1 MNRYERHKDS
11 GIPWLGEV
19 PEHWEIIKNK
29 YILAFSKGL
38 TITKENLVDDG
49 IPCVSYGEIHSKYG
63 FEVNPEKH
71 LLKCVS
77 EEYLENNDNAYLKNG
92 DFVFADTSED
102 VKGSGNFTYLNSNLS
117 VFAGYHTIVARP
129 DLRKVLPRYLA
140 YVFDSD
146 AHRNQIRAMVKGVKV
161 FSITQAF
168 LKNTFVWLPS
178 LEEQTAIAHYLD
190 TKLGEID
197 ALIGKQQTLLE
208 KLAEQRTAVITHA
221 VTKGLD
227 PSAPMKKSGVE
238 WLGDVPA
245 HWDEGK
251 LKNICTAFGRIGFRG
266 YSTADLVS
274 EGEGPITLSPSNI
287 KNTNMD
293 YEKCTYL
300 SWEKYLESPEIML
313 HKNDIVIVK
322 TGSSYG
328 KVGFID
334 DLPTEATI
342 NPQLLVIKRIN
353 INSKY
358 LFYILLSEIF
368 QFQINQNVIGSTIP
382 TISESKILNFNT
394 PYPSDINEQTSIA
407 EYLDQET
414 AKIDRLCETVNQTI
428 GRLKEYRTAL
438 ITQAVTG
445 KIKVTN

>member
-1 MNRYERHKDS
+1 MNRYERYKDS
-11 GIPWLGEV
+11 GIPWLGE
-19 PEHWEIIKNK
+19 
-29 YILAFSKGL
+29 
-38 TITKENLVDDG
+38 
-49 IPCVSYGEIHSKYG
+49 
-63 FEVNPEKH
+63 
-71 LLKCVS
+71 
-77 EEYLENNDNAYLKNG
+77 
-92 DFVFADTSED
+92 
-102 VKGSGNFTYLNSNLS
+102 
-117 VFAGYHTIVARP
+117 
-129 DLRKVLPRYLA
+129 
-140 YVFDSD
+140 
-146 AHRNQIRAMVKGVKV
+146 
-161 FSITQAF
+161 
-168 LKNTFVWLPS
+168 
-178 LEEQTAIAHYLD
+178 
-190 TKLGEID
+190 
-197 ALIGKQQTLLE
+197 
-208 KLAEQRTAVITHA
+208 
-221 VTKGLD
+221 
-227 PSAPMKKSGVE
+227 
-238 WLGDVPA
+238 VPA

-313 HKNDIVIVK
+313 YKNDIVIVK

-394 PYPSDINEQTSIA
+394 PYPIDMNEQITIAHYLDTKLGEIDALIGKQQTLLEKLAEQRTAVITRAVTKGLNPAAPMKNSGVKWLGDVPAHWQLINLKFLCRVKGGYAFSSDNFSDDGIPVIRISDILFDGTVDNINCKRIPLELAPNQKDFELRNGQLVMAMTGATIGKISKYSSEDYAYINQRVGKFEAFNSRLNYAFLYHLLNTSGYQEHIKLTAFGGAQPNISDSEMVNYQMALPTMEEQANIA
-407 EYLDQET
+407 DYLYQEA
-414 AKIDRLCETVNQTI
+414 AKIDCLCDTVNQTI

-445 KIKVTN
+445 KIKVTDE

>member
-1 MNRYERHKDS
+1 MNRYERYKDS

-38 TITKENLVDDG
+38 TITKENLVNDG

-63 FEVNPEKH
+63 FEVNPEQH

-129 DLRKVLPRYLA
+129 DLRKVLPTYLA

-197 ALIGKQQTLLE
+197 ALIDKQQTLLE

-227 PSAPMKKSGVE
+227 PAAPMKNSGVE
-238 WLGDVPA
+238 WLRDVPA
-245 HWDEGK
+245 HWDVSPFKLVMNSIIDYRGK
-251 LKNICTAFGRIGFRG
+251 TPEKTNSGVFLITAR
-266 YSTADLVS
+266 
-274 EGEGPITLSPSNI
+274 NI
-287 KNTNMD
+287 KNGIID
-293 YEKCTYL
+293 YTL
-300 SWEKYLESPEIML
+300 SQE
-313 HKNDIVIVK
+313 
-322 TGSSYG
+322 
-328 KVGFID
+328 FID
-334 DLPTEATI
+334 EDNYEEVKI
-342 NPQLLVIKRIN
+342 
-353 INSKY
+353 
-358 LFYILLSEIF
+358 FYFVKS
-368 QFQINQNVIGSTIP
+368 VS
-382 TISESKILNFNT
+382 S
-394 PYPSDINEQTSIA
+394 
-407 EYLDQET
+407 
-414 AKIDRLCETVNQTI
+414 
-428 GRLKEYRTAL
+428 
-438 ITQAVTG
+438 
-445 KIKVTN
+445 